1 MANVMDTCTQHC
13 FESPHIFLISAHGKC
28 HVHNT
33 ALKVHKNVNSSK
45 WQLSWMHVHNTA
57 LKVCKNVNFSKWQLS
72 WIQVHNNALKVCK
85 NVNFSKWQLSWMH
98 TYIHNT
104 TLKVH
109 KNVNSAHGKCH
120 VHCFK
125 SLQKLKPCL
134 PISANSSPMTLNREF
149 TWTIVSANLSLPA

>member
-45 WQLSWMHVHNTA
+45 LQLSWMHVHNT
-57 LKVCKNVNFSKWQLS
+57 
-72 WIQVHNNALKVCK
+72 ALKVCK

-149 TWTIVSANLSLPA
+149 P